1 MSKHSDRHVYI
12 AARCVEVPAHLMRL
26 IDQRLRGSSF
36 RCADTKAQA
45 SRVCRSVMRVSCYRC
60 YRPAVREW

>member
-26 IDQRLRGSSF
+26 IDQCLRGSSF

-45 SRVCRSVMRVSCYRC
+45 SRVCRSVMRVS
-60 YRPAVREW
+60 